1 MGPAIIEVALN
12 GATTK
17 AANPHVPVTPE
28 EIGAEAL
35 RCIAAGASIIHNHIE
50 DMSIAGETAG
60 RRYGEGWARIL
71 ASAPDAILC
80 PTTVNAPTTG
90 GRVGHIASC
99 AAHGATMAPLDT
111 GSVNL
116 VNTAPNGAPGA
127 QRYLYIN
134 SFEDLEAINEQ
145 LVAARLGP
153 SVAVFDPTF
162 LRIALAYHRAGVL
175 PPGTLIKLYFGGD
188 FDFSART
195 SPEDGRVPKVSF
207 GLPPTSRALDAY
219 LEMLEGS
226 GLPWSVAVVGGDVVE
241 SGMARLALE
250 RGGHVRVGLEDYRG
264 AEPKSNAELVSAAAA
279 VCREIGREPASC
291 AEARAILGFQQ

>member
-1 MGPAIIEVALN
+1 
-12 GATTK
+12 
-17 AANPHVPVTPE
+17 
-28 EIGAEAL
+28 
-35 RCIAAGASIIHNHIE
+35 
-50 DMSIAGETAG
+50 MSIAGETAG
-60 RRYGEGWARIL
+60 RRYGEGWRAIL
-71 ASAPDAILC
+71 AQAPDAILC
-80 PTTVNAPTTG
+80 PTTVNAATTA
-90 GRVGHIASC
+90 GRVAHLASC
-99 AAHGATMAPLDT
+99 GANGATMAPLDT

-134 SFEDLEAINEQ
+134 SFEDLEAINAE

-153 SVAVFDPTF
+153 SIAVFDPTF

-188 FDFSART
+188 FDFSARS
-195 SPEDGRVPKVSF
+195 SPDDGVVPKVSF
-207 GLPPTSRALDAY
+207 GLPPTLRALEAY

-226 GLPWSVAVVGGDVVE
+226 GLPWSVAVVGGDTVD

-264 AEPKSNAELVSAAAA
+264 ADATSNLALVEAAAA
-279 VCREIGREPASC
+279 VCREVGREPASC
-291 AEARAILGFQQ
+291 AEARAILGLR

>member
-17 AANPHVPVTPE
+17 AANPNVPVTPE
-28 EIGAEAL
+28 ELAGDAL
-35 RCIAAGASIIHNHIE
+35 RCIAAGASILHNHIE

-60 RRYGEGWARIL
+60 RRYGEGWRAIL
-71 ASAPDAILC
+71 ADQPDAILC
-80 PTTVNAPTTG
+80 PTTVTAATTA
-90 GRVGHIASC
+90 GRVAHLASC
-99 AAHGATMAPLDT
+99 AANGARMAPLDT

-116 VNTAPNGAPGA
+116 VNTAPNGAPGD

-134 SFEDLEAINEQ
+134 SFEDLEAINTE
-145 LVAARLGP
+145 LVKAQLGP
-153 SVAVFDPTF
+153 SIAVFDPTF

-195 SPEDGRVPKVSF
+195 GPDDGRVPKVSF
-207 GLPPTSRALDAY
+207 GLPPTLRGLEAY
-219 LEMLEGS
+219 LELLEGS
-226 GLPWSVAVVGGDVVE
+226 GLPWSVAVVGGDTVE

-264 AEPKSNAELVSAAAA
+264 ADAKSNLELVEAAATL
-279 VCREIGREPASC
+279 CREVGRAPASC
-291 AEARAILGFQQ
+291 AEARTILGLA

>member
-1 MGPAIIEVALN
+1 MGAAIIEVALN

-17 AANPHVPVTPE
+17 SANPHVPLTPE
-28 EIGAEAL
+28 EIGDDAL
-35 RCIAAGASIIHNHIE
+35 RCIAAGASIIHNHIDSMMIE
-50 DMSIAGETAG
+50 GETAA
-60 RRYGEGWARIL
+60 RRYGEAWAKIL
-71 ASAPDAILC
+71 AGEPRAILC
-80 PTTVNAPTTG
+80 PTTVSAPTMN
-90 GRVGHIASC
+90 GRIAHLAGC

-111 GSVNL
+111 GSINL
-116 VNTAPNGAPGA
+116 ANTAPNGAPGD

-134 SFEDLEAINEQ
+134 SFEDLEAINDE
-145 LVAARLGP
+145 LVKARLGP

-195 SPEDGRVPKVSF
+195 SAEDGRVPKVSF
-207 GLPPTSRALDAY
+207 GLPPTLRALDAY

-226 GLPWSVAVVGGDVVE
+226 GLPWSVAVVGGDTVE

-250 RGGHVRVGLEDYRG
+250 RGGHLRVGLEDYRG
-264 AEPKSNAELVSAAAA
+264 AEARSNLDLVEAAAA
-279 VCREIGREPASC
+279 VCRQVGREPARC
-291 AEARAILGFQQ
+291 AEARAILGLA